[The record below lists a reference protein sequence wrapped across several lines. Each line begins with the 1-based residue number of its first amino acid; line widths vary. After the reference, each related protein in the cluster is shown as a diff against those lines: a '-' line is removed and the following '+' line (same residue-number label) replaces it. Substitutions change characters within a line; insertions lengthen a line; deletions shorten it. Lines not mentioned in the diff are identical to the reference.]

1 MLRSAQILSALA
13 PMHVHMGM
21 HGARAHTYEGCYVL
35 PAKGDGACCFTSL
48 RLSVEVEE
56 AMRSALRILDG
67 EDAAVVAVG
76 PTVKPLLHGL
86 DPVIVAEGAY
96 VRKCVV
102 EWYHGNTHLEVPE
115 MGAFTHG
122 GRMWTRGDI
131 LDTEMIRKGKDL
143 PSDEGRKAAMRLA
156 YLNEMLQ
163 HSTWASVPEWM
174 AFAMIRRRT
183 TITYQWDAATMRL
196 RQVDSAGD
204 PLVHDLAVRDAPWP
218 PAAAVRIASPKFN
231 SPGFEDDL
239 GLYDPFSEANGSDA
253 DAEADNVDA
262 DAAADAG
269 DDVDEDTE
277 EAAIL
282 KAESEGEMQ
291 SPAGAAGPASPVAP
305 VAPLAA
311 ENDWMPAARLL
322 FTGSHYDCILTAQE
336 YFSIRAAFGPD
347 AVAAAIPLPEYVGR
361 R

>member
-67 EDAAVVAVG
+67 EDDAAAAG
-76 PTVKPLLHGL
+76 MGTTAKPLLQGL

-183 TITYQWDAATMRL
+183 TITYQWDAATLRL
-196 RQVDSAGD
+196 RQVDGAGK
-204 PLVHDLAVRDAPWP
+204 PLARDLALLEAQWP
-218 PAAAVRIASPKFN
+218 PAAAVRIASPKFH
-231 SPGFEDDL
+231 SPGSEDDL
-239 GLYDPFSEANGSDA
+239 GLYDPLSEAVAAGTDA
-253 DAEADNVDA
+253 DAEAAEADEADA
-262 DAAADAG
+262 DADAGADADAEACAEEMDGPTGAADDA
-269 DDVDEDTE
+269 
-277 EAAIL
+277 
-282 KAESEGEMQ
+282 
-291 SPAGAAGPASPVAP
+291 SPA
-305 VAPLAA
+305 APLAQLASELDA
-311 ENDWMPAARLL
+311 ENDWTPAARLL
-322 FTGSHYDCILTAQE
+322 FSGSHYDCILTAQE
-336 YFSIRAAFGPD
+336 YFSIRAAFGPE

>member
-1 MLRSAQILSALA
+1 
-13 PMHVHMGM
+13 MGM

-67 EDAAVVAVG
+67 EDGAAAAG
-76 PTVKPLLHGL
+76 SGTTAKPLLQGA

-143 PSDEGRKAAMRLA
+143 PSDEGSKAAMRLA
-156 YLNEMLQ
+156 YLNVMLQ

-183 TITYQWDAATMRL
+183 TITYQWDAATLRL
-196 RQVDSAGD
+196 RQVDIAGD

-218 PAAAVRIASPKFN
+218 PAASARIAAPKFN
-231 SPGFEDDL
+231 TVGSEDDDL
-239 GLYDPFSEANGSDA
+239 GPYDPSQDVLQIESEV
-253 DAEADNVDA
+253 DAETANAPA
-262 DAAADAG
+262 DAAADA
-269 DDVDEDTE
+269 DTE
-277 EAAIL
+277 D
-282 KAESEGEMQ
+282 SEGEME
-291 SPAGAAGPASPVAP
+291 SPAVAASPVAP
-305 VAPLAA
+305 LAPMAA
-311 ENDWMPAARLL
+311 ENEWMPAARLL
-322 FTGSHYDCILTAQE
+322 FSGSHYDCILTAQE